1 LIRPT
6 HGGNLDWAV
15 TLINCSTSAVLDFS
29 ASINPLGPPSS
40 TIEAIIKGIKELVHY
55 PNPDYPQFRQAIGQ
69 HHHISPDWV
78 LPSNGAAELLT
89 WIAWEAHNLHGVLL
103 PSPCFA
109 DYKRALNTFN
119 IPFQSYD
126 LEDLTTGLKQPTNNV
141 ALLVNNPHNPTGK
154 LWDKNTLIP
163 YLKEF
168 PLVVIDEAFMDFLPP
183 NDQESLIDLIAD
195 YDNLIIIRSITK
207 FYSLP
212 ALRIGY
218 GITHPDR
225 IKKWQQWRDPWS
237 VNSLASLAGIEAL
250 KDTEFQQQTWQWL
263 KPSREKLKDDLAQ
276 IKGLKPLP
284 SSANFILVETSIPS
298 PQLQLEL
305 LKREQIL
312 IRDCVSFPE
321 LGEKYFRVAVKTQ
334 EENQKLTNAIAQIY
348 QEINFL

>member
-1 LIRPT
+1 MTRPT

-15 TLINCSTSAVLDFS
+15 TQINCSNSAVLDFS
-29 ASINPLGPPSS
+29 ASINPLGPPKS
-40 TIEAIIKGIKELVHY
+40 TIEAIIKGIKELTHY

-69 HHHISPDWV
+69 HHHIPSEWV

-89 WIAWEAHNLHGVLL
+89 WIAWEAHNLDGVLL

-119 IPFQSYD
+119 ISFQSYP
-126 LEDLTTGLKQPTNNV
+126 LEDLTQGLNHPKNV

-163 YLKEF
+163 YLQQF

-183 NDQESLIDLIAD
+183 NEQESLIDLIAD
-195 YDNLIIIRSITK
+195 YDNLIIVRSITK

-237 VNSLASLAGIEAL
+237 VNSLAELAGIEAL
-250 KDTEFQQQTWQWL
+250 NDKEFQQKTWQWL
-263 KPSREKLKDDLAQ
+263 KPSREKLRDDLAQ

-284 SSANFILVETSIPS
+284 SSANFILVETSIHS
-298 PQLQLEL
+298 SQLQLEL
-305 LKREQIL
+305 LQREQIL
-312 IRDCVSFPE
+312 IRDCLSFPE
-321 LGEKYFRVAVKTQ
+321 LGEKYFRVAVRTQ
-334 EENQKLTNAIAQIY
+334 EENQRLTHAIEEIY
-348 QEINFL
+348 QGIN

>member
-1 LIRPT
+1 MTRPT

-15 TLINCSTSAVLDFS
+15 TLINCSNSAVLDFS
-29 ASINPLGPPSS
+29 ASINPLGPPQS
-40 TIEAIIKGIKELVHY
+40 TIEAIIKGIKELTHY

-69 HHHISPDWV
+69 HHQINPDWV

-89 WIAWEAHNLHGVLL
+89 WIAWEAHNLDGVLL

-119 IPFQSYD
+119 IPFQSYS
-126 LEDLTTGLKQPTNNV
+126 LEDLTRGLNPEKNF

-154 LWDKNTLIP
+154 LWAKNTLIP
-163 YLKEF
+163 YLQQF

-183 NDQESLIDLIAD
+183 DEQESLIDLITD
-195 YDNLIIIRSITK
+195 YDNLIIVRSITK

-250 KDTEFQQQTWQWL
+250 KDTEFQQKTWQWL
-263 KPSREKLKDDLAQ
+263 KPTREKLRDDLAQ

-284 SSANFILVETSIPS
+284 SCANFILVETSIPS

-305 LKREQIL
+305 LQREQIL
-312 IRDCVSFPE
+312 IRDCLSFPE
-321 LGEKYFRVAVKTQ
+321 LGEKYFRVAVRTQ
-334 EENQKLTNAIAQIY
+334 EENQRLTNAIAQIY
-348 QEINFL
+348 QEINSI